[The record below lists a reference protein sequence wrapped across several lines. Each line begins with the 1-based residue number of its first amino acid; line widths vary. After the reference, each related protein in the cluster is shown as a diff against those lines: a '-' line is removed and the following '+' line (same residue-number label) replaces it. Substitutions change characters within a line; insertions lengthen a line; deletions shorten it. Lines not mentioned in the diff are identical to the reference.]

1 MGEGKGGDQELEGIE
16 SGGAPKAEEPKR
28 DMGAPSAGEK
38 LRAREG
44 PGSRTSIE
52 GPQGLGDRKRRPP
65 NKRPEGGAGDTP

>member
-1 MGEGKGGDQELEGIE
+1 MEGIE
-16 SGGAPKAEEPKR
+16 RGGAPKAEEPQR
-28 DMGAPSAGEK
+28 DMGFPSAGEK

-65 NKRPEGGAGDTP
+65 KQETRRGRR

>member
-1 MGEGKGGDQELEGIE
+1 MQAPPGLKNPKEIWELQLL
-16 SGGAPKAEEPKR
+16 
-28 DMGAPSAGEK
+28 EK

-44 PGSRTSIE
+44 PGSRTSTE